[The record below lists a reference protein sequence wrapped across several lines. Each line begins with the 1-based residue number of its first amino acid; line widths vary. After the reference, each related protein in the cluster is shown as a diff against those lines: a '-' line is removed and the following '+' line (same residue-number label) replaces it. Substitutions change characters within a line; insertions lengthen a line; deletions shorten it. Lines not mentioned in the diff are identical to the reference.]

1 MYIAS
6 KIDRFLLVQECQYR
20 DVFPVRI
27 MKSYTVTGIVSERFS
42 DT

>member
-1 MYIAS
+1 MCIAS
-6 KIDRFLLVQECQYR
+6 KNDRFLLVQECQYR
-20 DVFPVRI
+20 CVFPVRI